1 MAGRA
6 RLQFSMCPRWLEYSK
21 LPQVLGP
28 TGWAVFRALV
38 VMDHQTLRLKERR
51 HGRGGSIFAVPQA
64 DLIAVTGLSDREV
77 RRQVARLAGSKLL
90 SYHRAGT
97 GRHKGGG
104 GQWGR
109 FSINTKTLVI
119 LYRYVGPRLRRLHGG
134 TQDLT
139 LAHIPE
145 GGIQIYGLE
154 DVGAVKRSFPDL
166 SAAETAKDIGT
177 EPPELD
183 VRKVAEICGI

>member
-145 GGIQIYGLE
+145 GAY
-154 DVGAVKRSFPDL
+154 RY
-166 SAAETAKDIGT
+166 TASRMLVQSSDHSRTCRPLKLRKT
-177 EPPELD
+177 SELN
-183 VRKVAEICGI
+183 RPSWM